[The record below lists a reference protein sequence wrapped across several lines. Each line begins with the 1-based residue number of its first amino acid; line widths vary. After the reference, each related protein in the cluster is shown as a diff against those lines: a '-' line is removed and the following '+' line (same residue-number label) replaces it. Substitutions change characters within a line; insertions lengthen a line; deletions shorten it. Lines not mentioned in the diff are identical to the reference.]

1 MAQCVS
7 LALPLALL
15 TVLATVGDAQRL
27 WSQRRSRSDFLD
39 NMRERML
46 RDRIMGGNLRVLNGR
61 RFLDDSFYNDRPEV
75 IRVVR
80 GRPQPQPRY
89 IVVDNGHGMRN
100 GLNDLDNGPNG
111 MMGRNMG
118 GRLGRMT
125 AAERAEL
132 FDHPVQTNRN
142 NRNTRLRDEVA
153 YVVNTGANTG
163 ANNAANNAAG
173 NNRAG
178 VTMIGGDMGDGM
190 IIGGNGAV
198 QGIVGDNMIIGGA
211 NGANMIINSDADFKN
226 VVSIGA
232 NGQPKVNTVI
242 DLDHPV
248 PMGR

>member
-15 TVLATVGDAQRL
+15 FVLATVDAQRL
-27 WSQRRSRSDFLD
+27 WSQRRSRSDFHD

-46 RDRIMGGNLRVLNGR
+46 RNRIMGGNLRVLNGR
-61 RFLDDSFYNDRPEV
+61 RFLDDSFFNDRPEV

-80 GRPQPQPRY
+80 GQPQPRY

-100 GLNDLDNGPNG
+100 GLNDLDNGPNR
-111 MMGRNMG
+111 MMGRSMG
-118 GRLGRMT
+118 GGLGRMT

-132 FDHPVQTNRN
+132 FDAPVPNRN

-173 NNRAG
+173 NTG